1 MELAEGFILVG
12 GASRRMGADK
22 FRLQIAKETFVERIG
37 REMAKVT
44 ARVSL
49 VGRPDQ
55 ANLGLTLVPDVHPQ
69 WGALGGVHAALAAC
83 KREWA
88 LIVACDLPLVEASL
102 FDRLLELSTGADA
115 VAPIQ
120 ADGRRQPLCT
130 LYRVAACL
138 AVAEA
143 LIKSNERK
151 PIALLQSV
159 ATRWVEFSEFSSLP
173 GAMQFFDN
181 INTPQDYERLSERN
195 VPAD

>member
-22 FRLQIAKETFVERIG
+22 FRLQIAQETFVARIS
-37 REMAKVT
+37 REMARIT
-44 ARVSL
+44 SSVSL

-55 ANLGLTLVPDVHPQ
+55 DNLGFKLVPDVHPQ
-69 WGALGGVHAALAAC
+69 WGALGGVHAALAAS

-88 LIVACDLPLVEASL
+88 LIVACDLPLVEAPL
-102 FDRLLELSTGADA
+102 FDLLFELTKDADA

-120 ADGRRQPLCT
+120 PDGRRQPLCT
-130 LYRVAACL
+130 LYRVATCL
-138 AVAEA
+138 VVAEA
-143 LIKSNERK
+143 LIKCNERK

-173 GAMQFFDN
+173 RAKQFFDN

-195 VPAD
+195 VRAD